1 MASVLSKLGIKPM
14 EAGLTLTR
22 AFDNGLILGPDDLR
36 FDLTAYRKDITQAIT
51 NALGLSIET
60 GYVTPESA
68 PRIIGKGFRE
78 AMALATEA
86 GYVTKDTIEFV
97 LRRAVARQLSWS
109 D

>member
-22 AFDNGLILGPDDLR
+22 AFDNGLIFGPEDLR
-36 FDLTAYRKDITQAIT
+36 FDLTAYRKDIAQGIT

-68 PRIIGKGFRE
+68 PRIIGKGFRQ
-78 AMALATEA
+78 AMAI
-86 GYVTKDTIEFV
+86 GDRGRIRYKRHDRFV
-97 LRRAVARQLSWS
+97 LRRAVLANCLGRH
-109 D
+109 